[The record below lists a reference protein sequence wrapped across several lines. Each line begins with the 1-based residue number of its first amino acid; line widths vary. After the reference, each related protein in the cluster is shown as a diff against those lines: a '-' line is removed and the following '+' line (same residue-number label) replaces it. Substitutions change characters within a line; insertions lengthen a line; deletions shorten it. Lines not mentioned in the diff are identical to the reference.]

1 MGSHNVL
8 PYCLMLIGEYTHT
21 LDKKNRLSMPV
32 KFRKEIGKKIVIA
45 PWLDNCLAL
54 FTSKEWEKISN
65 KLSESSMLQKDNRSF
80 SRFMFGQA
88 VTAELDASGRI
99 LIPENLKNR
108 SKLGSKVSVI
118 GVQNHA
124 EIWNETAWREY
135 KQKVEKEADAL
146 AGKLGEVG
154 VL

>member
-1 MGSHNVL
+1 
-8 PYCLMLIGEYTHT
+8 
-21 LDKKNRLSMPV
+21 MPV